1 MNELSRPLKEKKNI
15 SQEVIGGITT
25 FVAAMYIIIVNPA
38 ILKDAGLPYNA
49 VMTATILVSALS
61 SIAMGI
67 YAKNPILV
75 APGMGMNAYFTYAV
89 VMGLGI
95 KPEVAL
101 GAVFW
106 SGVIFL
112 LLSVFNIRT
121 HILKAIPNPIRIA
134 AAVGIGI
141 FIALIG
147 LVNAKFIVSKVPLS
161 GMGNIDLPIL
171 IFIIGLFITAF
182 LVIKKVK
189 GALILGILITSIISW
204 PVGRWLGDSKL
215 IEINGFVS
223 IPDFSLVMSLDLI
236 GSLKLAVLPVAFALL
251 FTDMFDSIATFV
263 GVAEACDLKDPN
275 GEPRRIKE
283 SMIVDSFATMF
294 GGIFGSSPGTAY
306 IESAS
311 GIKAGGRT
319 GLSAVISGLLF
330 LPFLFFSPLAEVIPS
345 VATAPIL
352 VIVGALM
359 IMPIKKI
366 EWENMEIAIPAF
378 VTLILIPFTYSITQ
392 GVIWGMLIYTFLKIL
407 NGKFR
412 EINPTLIIIDLFGI
426 AMLYIDF
433 YSNKV

>member
-1 MNELSRPLKEKKNI
+1 MNELKKTLQDKKI
-15 SQEVIGGITT
+15 LLQETIGGITT
-25 FVAAMYIIIVNPA
+25 FVAAMYIIIINPA

-49 VMTATILVSALS
+49 AMTATILVSAFS
-61 SIAMGI
+61 SIAMGL
-67 YAKNPILV
+67 YAKNPILI
-75 APGMGMNAYFTYAV
+75 APGMGLNAYFTYAV
-89 VMGLGI
+89 VIGLGI

-106 SGVIFL
+106 SGVIFI

-121 HILKAIPNPIRIA
+121 HILKAIPHPIRLA
-134 AAVGIGI
+134 TAVGLGI

-147 LVNAKFIVSKVPLS
+147 LVNTKFIVNKVPLS

-171 IFIIGLFITAF
+171 VFLAGLFITSL
-182 LVIKKVK
+182 LVVKRIK
-189 GALILGILITSIISW
+189 GALILGIIFTSILAW
-204 PVGRWLGDSKL
+204 PVGRWLGDTKL
-215 IEINGFVS
+215 IEINGIVS
-223 IPDFSLVMSLDLI
+223 MPDFSLFLALDLI
-236 GSLKLAVLPVAFALL
+236 GSLKIAILPVAFAML
-251 FTDMFDSIATFV
+251 FTDMFDSISTFL

-283 SMIVDSFATMF
+283 SLIVDSFATLVS
-294 GGIFGSSPGTAY
+294 GLFGSSPGTAY

-330 LPFLFFSPLAEVIPS
+330 LPFLFLSPLAEVIPS

-359 IMPIKKI
+359 ISPIRKI
-366 EWENMEIAIPAF
+366 EWDNMEIAIPAF

-392 GVIWGMLIYTFLKIL
+392 GVIWGMLFYTFLKIM

-412 EINPTLIIIDLFGI
+412 EISIMLIIIDLFGI

-433 YSNKV
+433 YSGK